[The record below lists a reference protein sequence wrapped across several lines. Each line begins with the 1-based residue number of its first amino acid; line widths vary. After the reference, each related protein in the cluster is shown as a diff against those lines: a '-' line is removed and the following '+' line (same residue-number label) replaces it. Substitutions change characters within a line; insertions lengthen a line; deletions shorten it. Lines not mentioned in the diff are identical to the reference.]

1 MPRWMSRTILL
12 CFLCAAASTAT
23 WAQGTPTTDGHA
35 FLQRCTAA
43 LRVDE
48 AGQGDNST
56 QQQALWCLGYVAGF
70 ADGHTL
76 GTVEMTLG
84 SPLLCPPDGWRP
96 AGQLVRLLV
105 EWLRTH
111 PTQLHRD
118 MHSVM
123 LLAFAD
129 AFPCPSVKEKK

>member
-35 FLQRCTAA
+35 LLQRCTAA

-84 SPLLCPPDGWRP
+84 SPLLCP
-96 AGQLVRLLV
+96 
-105 EWLRTH
+105 RTGGVL
-111 PTQLHRD
+111 PGNWSGSSWSGCGRIQ
-118 MHSVM
+118 
-123 LLAFAD
+123 
-129 AFPCPSVKEKK
+129 PSCIGICTA